1 MNSLLRDSMPERPPV
16 EKEEEKIS
24 LEPIGRGIQDLE
36 GEPSPQEQEIIS
48 LQPIGYG
55 VQNLEPAS
63 QSPGVKTSPVMS
75 SFPTDGLY
83 QYGSVVSL
91 YRCCIPFH
99 PVCCLT
105 DSSAFSIL
113 TTAWHVYLMN
123 PSYC

>member
-1 MNSLLRDSMPERPPV
+1 LNSLLLDSMPERPPV

-36 GEPSPQEQEIIS
+36 GEPSSQEKEIIS

-75 SFPTDGLY
+75 SFPTDGLCLY
-83 QYGSVVSL
+83 QCRSIISL
-91 YRCCIPFH
+91 YRGCILFH
-99 PVCCLT
+99 PVCFLIESLFLYP
-105 DSSAFSIL
+105 DN
-113 TTAWHVYLMN
+113 YLAYF
-123 PSYC
+123 P